1 MALKQHLKAKYSQ
14 YSEQEI
20 DEIIHKFISEYLIKL
35 RNQKMNGS
43 NSSDEEDEDQPPC
56 QDSFDSQSRD
66 SLSTNID
73 WNDKEQ
79 LERYCK
85 KMKKIEETKDF
96 RPSQYFGAITVDNL
110 EDGINDPKI
119 NGNLFVI

>member
-35 RNQKMNGS
+35 RNQQLKGS
-43 NSSDEEDEDQPPC
+43 DSSDEEEEGQAC
-56 QDSFDSQSRD
+56 QDSFESQSRD

-79 LERYCK
+79 LEKYCK

-119 NGNLFVI
+119 NGKTMMI